1 MPTESTYHRQIL
13 AHSTINKWWE
23 WVPVHTKVGMNR
35 DKVGMNRDK
44 VGMNRDKSEYEPGK
58 YESMNGENMNRDRAD
73 VVSTNPQF

>member
-44 VGMNRDKSEYEPGK
+44 SEYEPGK
-58 YESMNGENMNRDRAD
+58 YESMNGENMNRDRAGTVLSD
-73 VVSTNPQF
+73 S